1 MNEKDLVKKSQNG
14 DKNAF
19 EDLIRMFYPYVSGF
33 LLKNTNNNDLAEDLT
48 QETFLK
54 MVQNIEKY
62 DLKSKV
68 GFGTWLITIAKNCY
82 IDYLRKNKVII
93 SDIQELQI
101 DDGSDISED
110 VIVKMEYEQVN
121 EIINSLPPEQGIAI
135 RMKYEENL
143 TLEEIANKFGVKPK
157 TIKSRIFDGK
167 RKIRKIVNANK
178 KGETL

>member
-14 DKNAF
+14 DRKAF

-33 LLKNTNNNDLAEDLT
+33 LLKNTNNSDLAEDLT

-62 DLKSKV
+62 DLKSKA

-93 SDIQELQI
+93 SDIEALQI
-101 DDGSDISED
+101 DDGSDISDE
-110 VIVKMEYEQVN
+110 IMKKMEN
-121 EIINSLPPEQGIAI
+121 EIISSLPPEQGIAI

-143 TLEEIANKFGVKPK
+143 TLEEIAIKFGVKPK

-167 RKIRKIVNANK
+167 KKIRKIFNAK
-178 KGETL
+178 EKGESL

>member
-14 DKNAF
+14 DKKAF

-33 LLKNTNNNDLAEDLT
+33 LLKNTNNSDLAEDLT

-54 MVQNIEKY
+54 MVQNIDKY
-62 DLKSKV
+62 DLKSKA

-82 IDYLRKNKVII
+82 IDYLRKNKVILSNI
-93 SDIQELQI
+93 EALQI
-101 DDGSDISED
+101 DDGSDISDE
-110 VIVKMEYEQVN
+110 IMKKMEYEEVN
-121 EIINSLPPEQGIAI
+121 KIISSLPPEQGIAI

-167 RKIRKIVNANK
+167 KKIRKIFNAK
-178 KGETL
+178 EKGESL